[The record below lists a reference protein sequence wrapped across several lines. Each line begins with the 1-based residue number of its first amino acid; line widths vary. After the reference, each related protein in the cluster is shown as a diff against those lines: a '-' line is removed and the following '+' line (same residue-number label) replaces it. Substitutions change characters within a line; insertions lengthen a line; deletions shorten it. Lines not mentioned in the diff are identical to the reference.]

1 MRRKYKTYWNQ
12 IQKYDYFDY
21 NNINI
26 KDTKKRKI
34 IMLSKKVNIDHVLA
48 HFKNKRVLIRVDF
61 NVPLKDGVVKD
72 ANRIQEAIPTI
83 KKILE
88 QNPKSITLMSHLG
101 RPDGKKQDKF
111 SMKPVLPVLEEH
123 LGSKVFNEF

>member
-1 MRRKYKTYWNQ
+1 MRRKYKTNRNQ

-26 KDTKKRKI
+26 KDTKRRKI
-34 IMLSKKVNIDHVLA
+34 LMLSKKVNIDHVLK
-48 HFKNKRVLIRVDF
+48 HFTNKRVLIRVDF

-111 SMKPVLPVLEEH
+111 SMKPVVPVLEEH

>member
-26 KDTKKRKI
+26 KDTKKIKI

-72 ANRIQEAIPTI
+72 ANRI
-83 KKILE
+83 
-88 QNPKSITLMSHLG
+88 
-101 RPDGKKQDKF
+101 
-111 SMKPVLPVLEEH
+111 
-123 LGSKVFNEF
+123 